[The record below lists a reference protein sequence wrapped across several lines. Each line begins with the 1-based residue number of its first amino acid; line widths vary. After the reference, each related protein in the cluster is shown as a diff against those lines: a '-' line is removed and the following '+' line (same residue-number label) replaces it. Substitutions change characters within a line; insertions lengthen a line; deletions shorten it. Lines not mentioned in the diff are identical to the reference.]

1 MLHGLLFIALLFLI
15 IMAIVVMLAVRFFW
29 SAIVR
34 MRDMIQRI
42 MGVGPDSYGSEDYT
56 GRRSSQYTFSHGGR
70 RASSS
75 SGRTSSSSSSGRSS
89 SRAGQSSSGGRR
101 SQTSSG
107 TTIIDN
113 RNPEQV
119 RRKIFSEDEGEYVD
133 FEES

>member
-34 MRDMIQRI
+34 MRDMLRRI

-75 SGRTSSSSSSGRSS
+75 SGRTSSSSDK
-89 SRAGQSSSGGRR
+89 SSSGGRR

-107 TTIIDN
+107 MTIIDN
-113 RNPEQV
+113 RNPEQA

>member
-15 IMAIVVMLAVRFFW
+15 VMAIVVMLAVRFFW

-34 MRDMIQRI
+34 MRDMLRRI

-75 SGRTSSSSSSGRSS
+75 SGRTSSSSSGR
-89 SRAGQSSSGGRR
+89 SSSGGRR

-113 RNPEQV
+113 RNPEQA

>member
-34 MRDMIQRI
+34 MRDMLRRI

-75 SGRTSSSSSSGRSS
+75 SGRTSSSSDK
-89 SRAGQSSSGGRR
+89 SSSGGCR

-107 TTIIDN
+107 MTIIDN
-113 RNPEQV
+113 RNPEQA

>member
-15 IMAIVVMLAVRFFW
+15 VMAIVVMLAVRFFW

-34 MRDMIQRI
+34 MRDMLRRI

-75 SGRTSSSSSSGRSS
+75 SGRTSSSYGRTSSSSSGR
-89 SRAGQSSSGGRR
+89 SSSGGRR

-113 RNPEQV
+113 RNPEQA

>member
-34 MRDMIQRI
+34 MRDMLRRI

-75 SGRTSSSSSSGRSS
+75 SGRTSSSSDK
-89 SRAGQSSSGGRR
+89 SSSGGRR

-113 RNPEQV
+113 RNPEQA

>member
-15 IMAIVVMLAVRFFW
+15 VMAIVVMLAVRFFW

-34 MRDMIQRI
+34 MRDMLQRI

-75 SGRTSSSSSSGRSS
+75 SGRTSSSSDK
-89 SRAGQSSSGGRR
+89 SSSGGRR

-113 RNPEQV
+113 RNPEQA

>member
-15 IMAIVVMLAVRFFW
+15 VMAIVVMLAVRFFW

-34 MRDMIQRI
+34 MRDMLRRI

-75 SGRTSSSSSSGRSS
+75 SGRTSSSSDK
-89 SRAGQSSSGGRR
+89 SSSGGRR

-107 TTIIDN
+107 MTIIDN
-113 RNPEQV
+113 RNPEQA

>member
-34 MRDMIQRI
+34 MRDMLRRI
-42 MGVGPDSYGSEDYT
+42 MGVGPDSYGSEDNT

-75 SGRTSSSSSSGRSS
+75 SGRTSSSSDK
-89 SRAGQSSSGGRR
+89 SSSGGRR

-107 TTIIDN
+107 MTIIDN
-113 RNPEQV
+113 RNPEQA

>member
-15 IMAIVVMLAVRFFW
+15 VMAIVVMLAVRFFW

-34 MRDMIQRI
+34 MRDMLRRI

-75 SGRTSSSSSSGRSS
+75 SGRSSSD
-89 SRAGQSSSGGRR
+89 GRR

-113 RNPEQV
+113 RNPEQA

>member
-34 MRDMIQRI
+34 MRDMLRRI

-70 RASSS
+70 HASSS
-75 SGRTSSSSSSGRSS
+75 SGRTSSSSDK
-89 SRAGQSSSGGRR
+89 SSSGGRR

-113 RNPEQV
+113 RNPEQA

>member
-15 IMAIVVMLAVRFFW
+15 VMAIVVMLAVRFFW

-75 SGRTSSSSSSGRSS
+75 SGRTSSSSSGR
-89 SRAGQSSSGGRR
+89 SSSGGRR

-113 RNPEQV
+113 RNPEQA

>member
-15 IMAIVVMLAVRFFW
+15 VMAIVVMLAVRFFW

-34 MRDMIQRI
+34 MRDMLRRI

-75 SGRTSSSSSSGRSS
+75 SGRTSSSSDK
-89 SRAGQSSSGGRR
+89 SSSGGRR

-113 RNPEQV
+113 RNPEQA

>member
-15 IMAIVVMLAVRFFW
+15 VMAIVVMLAVRFFW

-75 SGRTSSSSSSGRSS
+75 SGRTSSSSDK
-89 SRAGQSSSGGRR
+89 SSSGGRR

-113 RNPEQV
+113 RNPEQA

>member
-15 IMAIVVMLAVRFFW
+15 VMAIVVMLAVRFFW

-34 MRDMIQRI
+34 MRDMLRRI

-75 SGRTSSSSSSGRSS
+75 SGRTSSSSDK
-89 SRAGQSSSGGRR
+89 SSSGGRR

-113 RNPEQV
+113 RNGAGPAKDIL
-119 RRKIFSEDEGEYVD
+119 RG
-133 FEES
+133 